1 MSKLVITLS
10 AVVLSATA
18 VFGADNAPGVTATSV
33 KIGGTFPFSGPAS
46 ALGNTGKGLIAYINA
61 LNDRGGVK
69 GRKIEFIALDDAYSP
84 PKAVEQARKLVEQD
98 EVAFVFGALGTASN
112 SATIKYYQTKKV
124 PDVFLISGA
133 ARFAVAKDF
142 PLATTALVSYA
153 AEAQIYAR
161 YIRREKPNA
170 KVGIL
175 YQNDDLGKDF
185 VAGFRKIYGSEF
197 AKQVVLASYETD
209 DSTVDSQIINL
220 KAANVDVLMIGGTPK
235 FAAQAIRRT
244 AELNW
249 RPLQIVNIVS
259 SSISATLK
267 PAGFE
272 NAIGVITSAFQK
284 DPGDTRWADD
294 AGMKDYRAWF
304 AKYLPSSDIS
314 DVNYTTGYNQGALLQ
329 QLLSQCGDDLS
340 RENINEQA
348 HAFHE
353 YSPPM
358 ALPGI
363 KVTTSPTRNAAY
375 TQLQLQ
381 RWMGD
386 KWELFGDV
394 ISSDD

>member
-1 MSKLVITLS
+1 MLPERERRTL
-10 AVVLSATA
+10 
-18 VFGADNAPGVTATSV
+18 
-33 KIGGTFPFSGPAS
+33 
-46 ALGNTGKGLIAYINA
+46 
-61 LNDRGGVK
+61 
-69 GRKIEFIALDDAYSP
+69 
-84 PKAVEQARKLVEQD
+84 
-98 EVAFVFGALGTASN
+98 VFGALGTPSN

-161 YIRREKPNA
+161 YIRREKPDA

-197 AKQVVLASYETD
+197 AKQVVLASYETA

-304 AKYLPSSDIS
+304 AKYLPSADIS

-348 HAFHE
+348 HSFRE

-358 ALPGI
+358 TLPGI

-381 RWMGD
+381 RWTGD